1 MLRPEQSAPDAPP
14 TVLRNNTTILI
25 IEHPIVSF
33 WRQGMTKPE
42 SHRIA
47 RRGPSNKEKGIVVM
61 SPEVA
66 LFLQDRLWR

>member
-1 MLRPEQSAPDAPP
+1 MLGPEQSTPDALP
-14 TVLRNNTTILI
+14 TAFRYNTTILI

-47 RRGPSNKEKGIVVM
+47 R
-61 SPEVA
+61 
-66 LFLQDRLWR
+66 